1 MNFDLKK
8 ILEPKKQLIVIGSRA
23 SLGKT
28 TLTLQIT
35 DKALSQN
42 IAVAIFSL
50 ENSKEMTLS
59 RLTNKDNVYVDDTP
73 NIPISYIEEQTKKLV
88 QDHNIGLVII
98 DYIQL
103 IKDYFKTN
111 DISSRLK
118 ALAEQLQITII
129 ITSQL
134 TSNIDTRADKRP
146 ILEDIKDKSL
156 SKLAD
161 TVIFLYPTPKNE
173 VDILIAKVP
182 KLSKGAIKYEWRR
195 I

>member
-1 MNFDLKK
+1 MNLNINKL
-8 ILEPKKQLIVIGSRA
+8 LEPKKQIIVIGSRPG
-23 SLGKT
+23 LGKT
-28 TLTLQIT
+28 TLTLQIA
-35 DKALSQN
+35 DKVLNQN
-42 IAVAIFSL
+42 MKVAIFSL
-50 ENSKEMTLS
+50 ENSKEMTLN
-59 RLTNKDNVYVDDTP
+59 RLHNKANVYVDDTP

-88 QDHNIGLVII
+88 QDHHIELVII

-146 ILEDIKDKSL
+146 ILEDIKDKNL

-161 TVIFLYPTPKNE
+161 TVIFLYPTPENE
-173 VDILIAKVP
+173 VDILIAKEP
-182 KLSKGAIKYEWRR
+182 KLSKGANYDES
-195 I
+195 